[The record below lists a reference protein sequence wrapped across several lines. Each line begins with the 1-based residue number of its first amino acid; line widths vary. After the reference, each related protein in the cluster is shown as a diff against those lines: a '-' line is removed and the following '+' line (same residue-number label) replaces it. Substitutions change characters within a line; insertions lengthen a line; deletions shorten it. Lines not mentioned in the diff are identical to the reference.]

1 MSDILIPA
9 AVHRQ
14 LETLLEW
21 ISETPHQRG
30 SINGLA
36 AQARY
41 ALQSLQRAGG
51 EPVDSD
57 ELTVDQLTFSA
68 SGEAKKD
75 AERLKLLE
83 EAGRLL
89 AQAQIA
95 LDECTRY
102 GAGNWNGLSERIT
115 QFVIAAINEPGAA
128 LAQLEGK

>member
-1 MSDILIPA
+1 MSGPCQICGATGYALSFGGPGICPA
-9 AVHRQ
+9 CDCGVDPK
-14 LETLLEW
+14 L
-21 ISETPHQRG
+21 
-30 SINGLA
+30 
-36 AQARY
+36 AQAQLRI
-41 ALQSLQRAGG
+41 A
-51 EPVDSD
+51 
-57 ELTVDQLTFSA
+57 ELTSEVARLRTALSA